1 MCIWRCIA
9 SVLAALLLAW
19 PAAQAEDKPPEKPA
33 TLDLSPASIAGRTV
47 SDDEPVYFLVRL
59 KAGSQE
65 LSDITLSTFSND
77 GVTATPEAET
87 PASVAA
93 LPANAEQTWKIKV
106 TPAKRGVF
114 SPAALN
120 VQVAVGYREGKD
132 KPLQRYQFQTLAI
145 TAPGAV
151 TVTPLA
157 DIEFKGSLEAL
168 SYQRPG
174 RLFVTI
180 TNKSSEAL
188 DVIDIK
194 VSTSSYITATPEK
207 TQLKLPYGSAEA
219 VPVSIAVGDQIV
231 PGKYPIVV
239 VATLRTPAGLPGSVV
254 KAQDVDIAVLGEAD
268 ILSKIGAP
276 SLLFLPGVLFLLTWQ
291 LLWSI
296 GRKDDE
302 RGKYSLTITT
312 GGFWVVAV
320 ALALVVARLYP
331 WVAGYAYPW
340 IAPGATAKRRDYL
353 EAYGFYDYALLFALS
368 IAAATV
374 LYLAW
379 LALQKLQALHGA
391 WVVRRNTPAATD
403 QPVDIIHKLGRL
415 GQTVALPR
423 AHPSAGNAGDI
434 VYILDS
440 WRNPPSIWIIPPA
453 LLADGPQ
460 ADANSRNLADDIQ
473 VGRIIEAARL
483 HRLLVIGIE
492 AQWWTLQWQA
502 VAGINAP
509 RSVAASSWTELPIP
523 GDFIR
528 GP

>member
-1 MCIWRCIA
+1 M
-9 SVLAALLLAW
+9 AW
-19 PAAQAEDKPPEKPA
+19 LPAQAEDKQEKPA
-33 TLDLSPASIAGRTV
+33 SLDLSPPSVAGRTV

-59 KAGSQE
+59 KAGSQD

-77 GVTATPEAET
+77 GVAATVEPDT

-106 TPAKRGVF
+106 APAKRGVF

-132 KPLQRYQFQTLAI
+132 KPLQRYQFQTLSI

-157 DIEFKGSLEAL
+157 EIEFKGTLEAL
-168 SYQRPG
+168 SHQRPG
-174 RLFVTI
+174 RLFVAI
-180 TNKSSEAL
+180 ANKSSEAL
-188 DVIDIK
+188 DVTDIK
-194 VSTSSYITATPEK
+194 VSTSSYIKATPDK

-219 VPVSIAVGDQIV
+219 VPVSIEVGDQIV
-231 PGKYPIVV
+231 PGKYPLVV

-296 GRKDDE
+296 GKTDDE
-302 RGKYSLTITT
+302 RKAYSLTVTT
-312 GGFWVVAV
+312 GGFWVIAV
-320 ALALVVARLYP
+320 ALSLVVARLYP

-340 IAPGATAKRRDYL
+340 IAPGATGKRRDYL

-374 LYLAW
+374 LHLAW
-379 LALQKLQALHGA
+379 LGIQKLQALHAA

-403 QPVDIIHKLGRL
+403 QPIDIVRKLARL
-415 GQTVALPR
+415 GQTVLLPR
-423 AHPSAGNAGDI
+423 AHPSAGNANDI

-440 WRNPPSIWIIPPA
+440 WRNPPSVWVIPPA
-453 LLADGPQ
+453 RLDDGPQ

-473 VGRIIEAARL
+473 VGRIVEAARL
-483 HRLLVIGIE
+483 HRLLVVGIE
-492 AQWWTLQWQA
+492 SQWWTLQWQA
-502 VAGINAP
+502 TVGISAP
-509 RSVAASSWTELPIP
+509 RNVAASSWTELPAA